1 MKDRNKLSKPREKI
15 DNRNKPQGNK
25 ILKLWETNFSTI
37 LIKMFKIMTKNE
49 MTKTFTKDISKNEV
63 NKYVCNKKDNFWN

>member
-15 DNRNKPQGNK
+15 DNRNKPQGNNT
-25 ILKLWETNFSTI
+25 LKLWETNFSTI
-37 LIKMFKIMTKNE
+37 LIKIMIKNE

-63 NKYVCNKKDNFWN
+63 DKYVCNKKDNFWN